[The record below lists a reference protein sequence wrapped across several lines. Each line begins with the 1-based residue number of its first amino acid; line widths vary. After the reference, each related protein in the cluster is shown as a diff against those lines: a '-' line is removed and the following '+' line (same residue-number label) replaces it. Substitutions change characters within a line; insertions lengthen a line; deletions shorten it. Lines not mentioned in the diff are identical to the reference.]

1 MMRTVARVS
10 GSDSDWAVFL
20 FIGAHTARLD
30 SHHAPYGVVAPG
42 ENDRELIGLSVAG
55 DFQLFHSM
63 LLLSTRHRVE
73 MPRGWGDCL
82 PLRLP
87 SLPKHTCIYRHSK
100 RA

>member
-1 MMRTVARVS
+1 
-10 GSDSDWAVFL
+10 
-20 FIGAHTARLD
+20 
-30 SHHAPYGVVAPG
+30 
-42 ENDRELIGLSVAG
+42 
-55 DFQLFHSM
+55 M

-87 SLPKHTCIYRHSK
+87 KSSETSCIYRHSK